1 MPTLK
6 HSKIPGHVLSRFE
19 KIFDALKTYALDAI
33 LLNFEPNVSYSA
45 AFFAPDTYS
54 LITSSEIILITD
66 FRYTA
71 DFKKK
76 TLGPVK
82 ITEIRGHFYK
92 TISNLIKERTLK
104 KVGFESRHLTFA
116 ECEAF
121 HKELPKK
128 ISFIPLKE
136 TVEPLRRIKDASE
149 IDIIREA
156 TKITLDTFEMIPS
169 ICKPGATELQV
180 AAEIEREIRLKGAS
194 TSAFDIIVA
203 SGPNSSYPHAAISNR
218 TIQNNEG
225 VVIDMGVDLKGY
237 KSDLTRTLFLGRING
252 IVKEAYAVV
261 KEAQERAIKAI
272 RPGVSIKS
280 VDEAARNYIEQKGFG
295 KFFGHA
301 LGHGI
306 GLEVHESPSI
316 NKRNTNL
323 LEKDSVFTVEP
334 GIYKAGEFGIRIE
347 DIVLVTSNGAEVI
360 SGNTRN

>member
-1 MPTLK
+1 MA
-6 HSKIPGHVLSRFE
+6 IPKSSNIPSHALSRFE
-19 KIFDALKTYALDAI
+19 KIFDSLKTYKLDAI

-45 AFFAPDTYS
+45 TFFAPDTYS
-54 LITSSEIILITD
+54 LITQNEIILITD
-66 FRYTA
+66 FRYMA

-76 TLGPVK
+76 AQAPVK
-82 ITEIRGHFYK
+82 IIEIEGTFYK
-92 TISNLIKERTLK
+92 TIVDLIKKRFLK
-104 KVGFESRHLTFA
+104 KIGFESRHLTFA

-121 HKELPKK
+121 HKALPKDV
-128 ISFIPLKE
+128 SFIPLKE
-136 TVEPLRRIKDASE
+136 TIEPLRQIKDSKE
-149 IDIIREA
+149 ISIIREA
-156 TKITLDTFEMIPS
+156 TKITLDIFEMIPS

-180 AAEIEREIRLKGAS
+180 AAEIERAIRLKGAS

-203 SGPNSSYPHAAISNR
+203 SGPNSSYPHASITNR
-218 TIQNNEG
+218 IIQDNEN
-225 VVIDMGVDLKGY
+225 VVIDMGVDFKGY

-252 IVKEAYAVV
+252 IVKEAYKIVR
-261 KEAQERAIKAI
+261 EAQQRAIKAI

-316 NKRNTNL
+316 NKRNKNL
-323 LEKDSVFTVEP
+323 LETGSVFTIEP
-334 GIYKAGEFGIRIE
+334 GIYKTEEYGIRIE

-360 SGNTRN
+360 SGNARD